1 MMQQVWHRLQLL
13 FAQGRGLR
21 VSRDKIQAK
30 IQDAETPPNVDRV
43 EPYGFN
49 HWPLEGCQAYIN
61 FPSGD
66 RSYGIAV
73 LVGDRRYQLALS
85 VGEVAINDDLGQKVH
100 LTRSGIVIDG
110 AGLPITLTNAPKV
123 RAETALFEVTG
134 QIKDLCDTTGK
145 TMSSMRG
152 IYNSHTHSDPQGG
165 AVSAPNQSM

>member
-21 VSRDKIQAK
+21 VGRLNIQVKIM
-30 IQDAETPPNVDRV
+30 DAETPPNVDRV

-66 RSYGIAV
+66 RSYGIAM
-73 LVGDRRYQLALS
+73 LVGDRRYQLALAQ
-85 VGEVAINDDLGQKVH
+85 GEVAINDDLGQKIH
-100 LTRSGIVIDG
+100 LTRSGVVIDG
-110 AGLPITLTNAPKV
+110 SGLPILITNTPKV

-134 QIKDLCDTTGK
+134 EIKDKCDSTGK
-145 TMSSMRG
+145 TMSGMRG

-165 AVSAPNQSM
+165 AVSVPNQGM

>member
-21 VSRDKIQAK
+21 VGRDKIQVK

-43 EPYGFN
+43 ELYGFN

-73 LVGDRRYQLALS
+73 IVGDRRYQLAL
-85 VGEVAINDDLGQKVH
+85 VQGEVAINDDLGQKVH

-123 RAETALFEVTG
+123 RIESPLLEVTG
-134 QIKDLCDTTGK
+134 QIKDLCDSTGK
-145 TMSSMRG
+145 TMAGMRT
-152 IYNSHTHSDPQGG
+152 IYNGHTHNDPQGG
-165 AVSAPNQSM
+165 AVSVPNQGM